1 MMNNKKVT
9 RLASATLATLA
20 LTAPAISTV
29 PVIIPQVA
37 LADVNDSGTVKTDKT
52 KLNNIYGKVTNAHM
66 DDNFYANYTPASVR
80 EMKETY
86 ANAGKVVND
95 NNATQSQIDQATGA
109 LEQAFNNMEK
119 LVNDSQLTQ
128 EVEAAKKIDQS
139 KYTASSV
146 VYLRVAITSAEI
158 TAKSGTMTAEQR
170 SNQYWALKAAEG
182 YLVNKTSTNDTTK
195 PNNDTNQY
203 TNDELKQQLAALV
216 NQSGNL
222 NDSYSQQN
230 FDSNYIFIQA
240 KNYANTLTGTNVQ
253 VSNEDLKTAINYL
266 TDAVAG
272 RMDLVDS
279 VKMSQAI
286 DEANKLDQ
294 SLYSDSSAAVFKAAI
309 SNAQSALANYQSYE
323 SFSYFKSPEA
333 VPVKTMNRAY
343 HNLLAAKANL
353 VNKTDLDHAGHTEA
367 DRQSMLSAV
376 KSSLAAAQAVDVTL
390 YDDASV
396 TTLKQAIKDA
406 NDLLNNT
413 TPTYDQLNT
422 ANKNLTAAINGLKLK
437 QTSTTTDKDGNKV
450 THNAD
455 GSTTTVATDGTTTTV
470 FADGS
475 KKVVDKNG
483 NAKWYDA
490 KGNLISNT
498 ATTPSTNNNN
508 NNNGNNSNSNTGSNP
523 SDNTSSTGTN
533 NNEDNSGQD
542 DNDSNDNNGIDPS
555 DTAKKIGHEPDMKSV
570 KTGINA
576 KKDNRTLVGIISVAI
591 GATLASVGAIIFKKK
606 INKNH

>member
-20 LTAPAISTV
+20 LASPAVGEISLAV
-29 PVIIPQVA
+29 PKVA

-66 DDNFYANYTPASVR
+66 DDNYYANYTPASVK

-182 YLVNKTSTNDTTK
+182 YLVNKTSTNDTSK

-222 NDSYSQQN
+222 NDSYAQQN

-240 KNYANTLTGTNVQ
+240 KNYANTLTGANVK

-309 SNAQSALANYQSYE
+309 SNAQSALTNYQTYQN
-323 SFSYFKSPEA
+323 FSYFKSPEA

-353 VNKTDLDHAGHTEA
+353 VNKTDLDHAGHTES
-367 DRQSMLSAV
+367 DRQAMLSAV

-390 YDDASV
+390 YDDTSV
-396 TTLKQAIKDA
+396 ATLKQAIKDA

-483 NAKWYDA
+483 NTKWYDA
-490 KGNLISNT
+490 KGNLITNNSTPVNT
-498 ATTPSTNNNN
+498 TTTNSGNNNN
-508 NNNGNNSNSNTGSNP
+508 NDNTG
-523 SDNTSSTGTN
+523 NTSTGTTN
-533 NNEDNSGQD
+533 QNSE
-542 DNDSNDNNGIDPS
+542 NTPNDNNSETESTNEGVDPS
-555 DTAKKIGHEPDMKSV
+555 DTAKKVGHEPNMKSV

-576 KKDNRTLVGIISVAI
+576 RKNNKTLLEMLTIAISTVSAALIGLGIRKKLRSKKDN
-591 GATLASVGAIIFKKK
+591 K
-606 INKNH
+606 